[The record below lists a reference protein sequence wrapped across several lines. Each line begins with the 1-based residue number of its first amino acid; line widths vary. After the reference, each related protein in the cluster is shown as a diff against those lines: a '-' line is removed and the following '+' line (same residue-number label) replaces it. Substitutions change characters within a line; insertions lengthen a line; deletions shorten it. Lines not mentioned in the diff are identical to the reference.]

1 MKIYV
6 GNMSFDTSEDDLR
19 KAFEAHGAVDSVSII
34 TDRDTGRSKGFGF
47 VEMSDDNEAKAAME
61 NLNDKDLQGRTLK
74 VNEAR
79 PRTDRPRGGGG
90 GGGGGG
96 RGGFG
101 RNY

>member
-1 MKIYV
+1 MKLYV

-19 KAFEAHGAVDSVSII
+19 KAFEAHGQVDSVTII
-34 TDRDTGRSKGFGF
+34 MDRDTGRPKGFGF
-47 VEMSDDNEAKAAME
+47 IEMSNDEEAKAAME
-61 NLNDKDLQGRTLK
+61 ALNEKDFQGRSLK

-79 PRTDRPRGGGG
+79 PRTEGRRGGG

-101 RNY
+101 RSY